1 MGSSARPASALASA
15 GSIPGQLVLAGVAP
29 AGTSAV
35 RLNAAPATTFG
46 WLMVDPFGPLCEL
59 RRIAAVA
66 GEQVTL
72 APGLS
77 QAHDAG
83 AVVLW
88 MDVPTHDVR
97 LFGAK
102 GDGTTDDAPA
112 IQRAIDSACDPAMG
126 KGGVVSFTSGVY
138 RLGSPGL
145 NVWDQVGLLGVG
157 WETPEGQA
165 PIEGVN
171 GSWLYVD
178 QPGTSAITIT
188 GRGATV
194 KDLAIAH
201 AQPLP
206 TQDPAW
212 APVDYPAAIAVRA
225 DDVRLE
231 NLLLRNPTRGICLF
245 HSPERP
251 IGRITMERIW
261 GQPLREGIRMDNVL
275 DVVKIHNVHFWPFW
289 SNDVAMS
296 TRVNATAFVSLRNDN
311 PQFSDVFIF
320 GYRTGFLFAASVNG
334 VTSRFQISNVG
345 LDATVLGIG
354 VMGGGTTGQ
363 VTSLYQVAAG
373 EAEAYG
379 LHVAADGVRMQLSN
393 VRLTELGRSG
403 VKVEGRRSTVLL
415 ENLWVDGWN
424 QAGAGVPAVE
434 VLPGNTVCVG
444 RSRFLERG
452 GGAPDVGGG
461 GNAVIDA

>member
-15 GSIPGQLVLAGVAP
+15 GSIPGQLVLADAAP
-29 AGTSAV
+29 VGATSV
-35 RLNAAPATTFG
+35 RLSAAPAAAFG
-46 WLMVDPFGPLCEL
+46 WLVIDPFGPLCEL
-59 RRIAAVA
+59 RQIARVA
-66 GEQVTL
+66 GEDVTL
-72 APGLS
+72 GPALAF
-77 QAHDAG
+77 AHEAG
-83 AVVLW
+83 AIVLW
-88 MDVPTHDVR
+88 VDVPTHDVR

-102 GDGTTDDAPA
+102 GDGRTDDTPA
-112 IQRAIDSACDPAMG
+112 VQRAIDSACDPAMG

-145 NVWDQVGLLGVG
+145 TAWDQVGLLGIG

-178 QPGTSAITIT
+178 EPGTSAITIT
-188 GRGATV
+188 GRGVTV
-194 KDLAIAH
+194 RDLAIAH
-201 AQPLP
+201 AQPTP

-212 APVDYPAAIAVRA
+212 APVDYPHAIKVQA

-231 NLLLRNPTRGICLF
+231 NLLLRNPTRGISLF

-251 IGRITMERIW
+251 TGRVTMERIW
-261 GQPLREGIRMDNVL
+261 GQPLREGIRMDHLL

-289 SNDVAMS
+289 SNDVVAS

-311 PQFSDVFIF
+311 PQFSDVFIY
-320 GYRTGFLFAASVNG
+320 GYRTGFLFGASANG

-345 LDATVLGIG
+345 LDFTALGIG

-363 VTSLYQVAAG
+363 VSNLYQVASH
-373 EAEAYG
+373 AEAFG
-379 LHVAADGVRMQLSN
+379 LHIAADDVRIQLSN
-393 VRLTELGRSG
+393 IRVSELGRSG
-403 VKVEGRRSTVLL
+403 VRVEGRRSTVML

-424 QAGAGVPAVE
+424 QAGTGSPAVE
-434 VLPGNTVCVG
+434 VLPGNTAYVG
-444 RSRFLERG
+444 RSRFFERG
-452 GGAPDVGGG
+452 GGAPEIGGG
-461 GNAVIDA
+461 GNTVVDA